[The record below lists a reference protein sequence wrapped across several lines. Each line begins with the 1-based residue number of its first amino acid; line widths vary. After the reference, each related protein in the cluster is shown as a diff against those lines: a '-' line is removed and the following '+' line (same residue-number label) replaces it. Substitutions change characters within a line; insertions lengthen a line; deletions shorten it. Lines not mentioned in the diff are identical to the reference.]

1 MQIDRFREVVR
12 CICGSLDLDKALF
25 DVFHYLKDELPL
37 EGLAITRY
45 EADRRRARLIAMA
58 YEDGGL
64 LVDKVFP
71 LSDAAW
77 KSITAWQRESR
88 SATTPWIRDHTHPI
102 NREIFRLVQQV
113 IPGFHLREST
123 VFSSLTCGLTV
134 GQTLIGNLTFVV
146 EGKELYHARHAE
158 IVTEVKEPFAI
169 ALSNALRYMDLVQ
182 DHKALQQ
189 ESQQAAAEVMVG
201 GDTGLREVRSM
212 VAQVAPTDTPVL
224 LLGETGTGKEVV
236 AAEVHKLSSR
246 SAAPLIRL
254 NCGAIPES
262 LVDSELFGHEKGAF
276 TGAIDTKPGRFERAD
291 GGTLFLDEIGELPP
305 AVQVKLLRVLQSGE
319 FERVGGGET
328 LRVDVRII
336 AATHRRLPEMVAD
349 GLFRQDL
356 WYRLNIFPVQIP
368 PLRDRK
374 EDISL
379 LLDHFIRTKVH
390 EMNLG
395 EPPPLADGEVESL
408 VAYDWPGNVRELQ
421 NLVERALILSQG
433 GALRFPVLTPA
444 LTSSPSHQAGSWSP
458 QDLGMDSAIAG
469 HIRFVLEKARGRIAG
484 PGGAAE
490 LLRMNPNTLR
500 SRMKKLGISFPA
512 ERGPYQR
519 GE

>member
-1 MQIDRFREVVR
+1 MDRFREVVR

-102 NREIFRLVQQV
+102 NREIFRLVQQM
-113 IPGFHLREST
+113 IPGFHLRETS

-134 GQTLIGNLTFVV
+134 GQNLIGNLTFVV
-146 EGKELYHARHAE
+146 EGQELYHTRHAE

-189 ESQQAAAEVMVG
+189 ESQQATAEVMVG

-349 GLFRQDL
+349 GRFRQDL

-379 LLDHFIRTKVH
+379 LLGHFIRTKVR

-395 EPPPLADGEVESL
+395 DPPPLADGEVASL
-408 VAYDWPGNVRELQ
+408 MAYDWPGNVRELQ

-444 LTSSPSHQAGSWSP
+444 LTTPPSHQAGAWSP
-458 QDLGMDSAIAG
+458 QDLAMDSAIAG
-469 HIRFVLEKARGRIAG
+469 HIRFVLEKSRGKIAG

-490 LLRMNPNTLR
+490 LLGMNPNTLR

-512 ERGPYQR
+512 ERGPYRR